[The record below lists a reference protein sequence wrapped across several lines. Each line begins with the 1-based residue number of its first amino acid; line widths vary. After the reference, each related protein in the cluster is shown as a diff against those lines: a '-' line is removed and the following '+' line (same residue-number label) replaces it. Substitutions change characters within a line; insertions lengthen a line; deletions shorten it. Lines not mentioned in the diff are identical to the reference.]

1 MATKTTMVRYRTTEA
16 YGDTNQAAIRLVF
29 AELRRRGTR
38 GVRYACH
45 RLPDGVTFVHI
56 ATVESPVEGP
66 HPITSLPAFE
76 AFQAGLRGN
85 AVEPP
90 VAMEL
95 HPFETYGDDLAS
107 TGKDAA

>member
-16 YGDTNQAAIRLVF
+16 YGEANQAAVRAVF
-29 AELRRRGTR
+29 AELRGRGPR

-56 ATVESPVEGP
+56 ATLESPVAGP

-85 AVEPP
+85 TDEPP
-90 VAMEL
+90 VATEL
-95 HPFETYGDDLAS
+95 HPFETYEGDDA
-107 TGKDAA
+107 T

>member
-16 YGDTNQAAIRLVF
+16 YGDANQAAIRAVF
-29 AELRRRGTR
+29 AELRRHGTR

-56 ATVESPVEGP
+56 ATLESSADGP

-76 AFQAGLRGN
+76 AFQASLRGN
-85 AVEPP
+85 TVEPP
-90 VAMEL
+90 VATEL
-95 HPFETYGDDLAS
+95 HPFETYP
-107 TGKDAA
+107 